1 MVNDNIGVLGAA
13 VMPFPRVLRK
23 GELCF
28 LSYKK
33 EDFTS
38 FEITSLDGERL
49 MYTESNFDFPI
60 MYDLNDNIIDNM
72 LMIKGR
78 RMPEIDTSQY
88 VYVIARMRDG
98 DRYRYK
104 TNVSV
109 STDRQLNVIL
119 RPDKAELLEER
130 RRYFKIKTNERAF
143 ITLRMQ
149 EGDDKPVPLDPP
161 AEIYI
166 KDINVGGVFFI
177 CTDTRR
183 HFAKGDKLLM
193 VINLSGS
200 RLELNAEV
208 LREQAIDSQG
218 TDTGYD
224 CRFIGVSHSQE
235 ETISRYIY
243 KLQFEMLQ
251 KEREKRDMF

>member
-1 MVNDNIGVLGAA
+1 
-13 VMPFPRVLRK
+13 
-23 GELCF
+23 

-78 RMPEIDTSQY
+78 KMPEIDTSQY

-149 EGDDKPVPLDPP
+149 PK
-161 AEIYI
+161 Y
-166 KDINVGGVFFI
+166 
-177 CTDTRR
+177 T
-183 HFAKGDKLLM
+183 
-193 VINLSGS
+193 S
-200 RLELNAEV
+200 R
-208 LREQAIDSQG
+208 I
-218 TDTGYD
+218 
-224 CRFIGVSHSQE
+224 
-235 ETISRYIY
+235 
-243 KLQFEMLQ
+243 
-251 KEREKRDMF
+251 

>member
-1 MVNDNIGVLGAA
+1 MSLKGGV
-13 VMPFPRVLRK
+13 V
-23 GELCF
+23 F

-38 FEITSLDGERL
+38 FEITSLDGKKL
-49 MYTESNFDFPI
+49 FYTENNFDFPL
-60 MYDLNDNIIDNM
+60 MYDTNDNIIDNM

-78 RMPEIDTSQY
+78 RLPELDTSEY

-104 TNVSV
+104 TNISV
-109 STDRQLNVIL
+109 STDRQLNVLL

-130 RRYFKIKTNERAF
+130 RKYFKIKTNERAF
-143 ITLRMQ
+143 ITLRTQ
-149 EGDDKPVPLDPP
+149 EGSEKPVPLEPP

-166 KDINVGGVFFI
+166 KDINVGGGFFI
-177 CTDTRR
+177 CSDTRR
-183 HFAKGDKLLM
+183 HFAKGDRLLM
-193 VINLSGS
+193 IVGLSGT
-200 RLELNAEV
+200 RLELTAEV
-208 LREQAIDSQG
+208 LREQEITSQEA
-218 TDTGYD
+218 DTGYG

-251 KEREKRDMF
+251 KSRETRDMF

>member
-1 MVNDNIGVLGAA
+1 
-13 VMPFPRVLRK
+13 
-23 GELCF
+23 
-28 LSYKK
+28 
-33 EDFTS
+33 
-38 FEITSLDGERL
+38 

-78 RMPEIDTSQY
+78 KMPEIDTSQY

-149 EGDDKPVPLDPP
+149 EGDDKPFRLIRLPK
-161 AEIYI
+161 Y
-166 KDINVGGVFFI
+166 
-177 CTDTRR
+177 T
-183 HFAKGDKLLM
+183 
-193 VINLSGS
+193 S
-200 RLELNAEV
+200 R
-208 LREQAIDSQG
+208 I
-218 TDTGYD
+218 
-224 CRFIGVSHSQE
+224 
-235 ETISRYIY
+235 
-243 KLQFEMLQ
+243 
-251 KEREKRDMF
+251 

>member
-1 MVNDNIGVLGAA
+1 M
-13 VMPFPRVLRK
+13 
-23 GELCF
+23 
-28 LSYKK
+28 SYKK

-38 FEITSLDGERL
+38 FEITSLDGDKL
-49 MYTESNFDFPI
+49 FYTEKNFDFPI
-60 MYDLNDNIIDNM
+60 MYDMNDNIIENM

-78 RMPEIDTSQY
+78 RLPELDTSEY
-88 VYVIARMRDG
+88 IYVIARMRGG

-104 TNVSV
+104 TNISV
-109 STDRQLNVIL
+109 STDRQMNILL
-119 RPDKAELLEER
+119 RPDKAELMEER

-143 ITLRMQ
+143 ITLRTQ
-149 EGDDKPVPLDPP
+149 EDDEKPVPLEPP

-193 VINLSGS
+193 IVGLSGT
-200 RLELNAEV
+200 RLELTAEV
-208 LREQAIDSQG
+208 LREQTIATQEAQV
-218 TDTGYD
+218 GYG
-224 CRFIGVSHSQE
+224 CRFIGISHSQE

-251 KEREKRDMF
+251 KSRDARDMF

>member
-1 MVNDNIGVLGAA
+1 MSLKGGV
-13 VMPFPRVLRK
+13 V
-23 GELCF
+23 F

-38 FEITSLDGERL
+38 FEITSLDGDKL
-49 MYTESNFDFPI
+49 FYTEKNFDFPI
-60 MYDLNDNIIDNM
+60 MYDMNDNIIENM

-78 RMPEIDTSQY
+78 RLPELDTSEY
-88 VYVIARMRDG
+88 IYVIARMRGG

-104 TNVSV
+104 TNISV
-109 STDRQLNVIL
+109 STDRQMNILL
-119 RPDKAELLEER
+119 RPDKAELMEER

-143 ITLRMQ
+143 ITLRTQ
-149 EGDDKPVPLDPP
+149 EDDEKPVPLEPP

-193 VINLSGS
+193 IVGLSGT
-200 RLELNAEV
+200 RLELTAEV
-208 LREQAIDSQG
+208 LREQTIATQEAQV
-218 TDTGYD
+218 GYG
-224 CRFIGVSHSQE
+224 CRFIGISHSQE

-251 KEREKRDMF
+251 KSRETRDLF

>member
-1 MVNDNIGVLGAA
+1 MINDNIGVLGAA
-13 VMPFPRVLRK
+13 VSAISPCLWK
-23 GELCF
+23 GELWF

-60 MYDLNDNIIDNM
+60 MYDMNDNLIDNM

-78 RMPEIDTSQY
+78 RMPELDTSEY

-104 TNVSV
+104 TNISV

-143 ITLRMQ
+143 ITLRTQ
-149 EGDDKPVPLDPP
+149 ENDDKPTPLEPP

-183 HFAKGDKLLM
+183 HFAKGDRLLM
-193 VINLSGS
+193 IINLSGS

-208 LREQAIDSQG
+208 LREQPIESG
-218 TDTGYD
+218 ETDIGYG

-235 ETISRYIY
+235 EIISRYIY

-251 KEREKRDMF
+251 KSREKRDMF

>member
-1 MVNDNIGVLGAA
+1 M
-13 VMPFPRVLRK
+13 
-23 GELCF
+23 
-28 LSYKK
+28 SYKK

-72 LMIKGR
+72 LMIKGK

-130 RRYFKIKTNERAF
+130 RRYFKIK
-143 ITLRMQ
+143 RM
-149 EGDDKPVPLDPP
+149 
-161 AEIYI
+161 
-166 KDINVGGVFFI
+166 
-177 CTDTRR
+177 
-183 HFAKGDKLLM
+183 
-193 VINLSGS
+193 
-200 RLELNAEV
+200 
-208 LREQAIDSQG
+208 
-218 TDTGYD
+218 
-224 CRFIGVSHSQE
+224 
-235 ETISRYIY
+235 
-243 KLQFEMLQ
+243 
-251 KEREKRDMF
+251 KERL

>member
-1 MVNDNIGVLGAA
+1 M
-13 VMPFPRVLRK
+13 
-23 GELCF
+23 
-28 LSYKK
+28 SYKK

-49 MYTESNFDFPI
+49 MYAESNFDFPI

-78 RMPEIDTSQY
+78 KMPEIDTSQY
-88 VYVIARMRDG
+88 VYVIASMRDG

-177 CTDTRR
+177 CTDARR
-183 HFAKGDKLLM
+183 HFAKGDQ
-193 VINLSGS
+193 INDDNQSV
-200 RLELNAEV
+200 RL
-208 LREQAIDSQG
+208 
-218 TDTGYD
+218 TP
-224 CRFIGVSHSQE
+224 
-235 ETISRYIY
+235 
-243 KLQFEMLQ
+243 
-251 KEREKRDMF
+251 